1 MHRASGNKDSKCEK
15 TDIIYWKNLLTYLFT
30 SSIHVCLLCQG
41 LGPCSDSVHV
51 SMPVNSTGL
60 GADIEPPV
68 TSTGLPGVA
77 MDEGIR
83 CNHC

>member
-1 MHRASGNKDSKCEK
+1 MPEGWGCCSTNH
-15 TDIIYWKNLLTYLFT
+15 
-30 SSIHVCLLCQG
+30 
-41 LGPCSDSVHV
+41 SDSVDV
-51 SMPVNSTGL
+51 TVPVNSTGL

-83 CNHC
+83 LKHN

>member
-1 MHRASGNKDSKCEK
+1 MPEEPLAPRKEGWGCCSTNH
-15 TDIIYWKNLLTYLFT
+15 
-30 SSIHVCLLCQG
+30 
-41 LGPCSDSVHV
+41 SDSVDV
-51 SMPVNSTGL
+51 SVPVNSTGL

-83 CNHC
+83 LKHN